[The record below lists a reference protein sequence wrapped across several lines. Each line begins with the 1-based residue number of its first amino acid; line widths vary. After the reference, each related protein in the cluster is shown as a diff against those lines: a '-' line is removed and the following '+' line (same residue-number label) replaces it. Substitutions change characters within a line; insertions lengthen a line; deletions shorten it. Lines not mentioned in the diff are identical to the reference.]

1 MHDCFIQLPVEE
13 IDSLYKLGRYQ
24 YTVGQYTAASDY
36 LYHFRVLTVDADLE
50 SSAMWGKLVS
60 DTLEGSWDAAL
71 SELDLIRKTI
81 DNSYPISPS
90 SSSSSSPTVG
100 LQQRTWFLHWSL
112 FVYFNHEQGRE
123 KLVEAWM
130 SQTSLPATQGRDG
143 RDQQNYLT
151 SYLPALQANAPWL
164 LRYLIAAV
172 ILSRSAVFRGNAYL
186 GSLARI
192 GTREQMGT
200 AILLTIKQEPAI
212 AKSDPLVGFVK
223 ALFLDLDFPA
233 ASRLLQESKILV
245 QEDFFLNQFEAE
257 WMERA
262 RWAYSEAY
270 CRVHHQIDIQCVSL
284 FLRAEYS

>member
-1 MHDCFIQLPVEE
+1 MSVFSQLPVQD

-24 YTVGQYTAASDY
+24 YTVGQYPAASDY

-81 DNSYPISPS
+81 DNSYPVTPS
-90 SSSSSSPTVG
+90 SSSTAPTIG

-130 SQTSLPATQGRDG
+130 SQTSLPATTGRDG

-151 SYLPALQANAPWL
+151 AYLPALQANAPHL

-172 ILSRSAVFRGNAYL
+172 ILSRAAVFKGNAYL

-192 GTREQMGT
+192 STREQMGT

-212 AKSDPLVGFVK
+212 ATSDPLVGFVK
-223 ALFLDLDFPA
+223 ALFVDLDFPA
-233 ASRLLQESKILV
+233 ASKFLQESRTLV
-245 QEDFFLNQFEAE
+245 QEDFFLNQFEDE
-257 WMERA
+257 WLERA

-270 CRVHHQIDIQCVSL
+270 CRVHHQIDIL
-284 FLRAEYS
+284 